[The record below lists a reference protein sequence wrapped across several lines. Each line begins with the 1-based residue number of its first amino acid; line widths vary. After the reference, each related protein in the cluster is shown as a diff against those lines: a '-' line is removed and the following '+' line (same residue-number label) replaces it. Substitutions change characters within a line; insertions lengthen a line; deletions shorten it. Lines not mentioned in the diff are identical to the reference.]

1 MDLPALAQDDIE
13 QFLQRERILRLA
25 MDADG
30 ERYLLPLGY
39 VWHEGSLYC
48 TTLHGKKTQMLER
61 NPRVAF
67 QVDDSAT
74 RDAFDW
80 TSVTGEGTVEF
91 VSDGDEIA
99 TVRPLFFSRFA
110 DMPDWAARQYE
121 ERIRAGAL
129 VWLRIRPLR
138 MSGREGAPR
147 QAG

>member
-1 MDLPALAQDDIE
+1 MDLAALSPAEVE
-13 QFLQRERILRLA
+13 QFLRRERILRLA

-39 VWHEGSLYC
+39 VWHDGAIYC
-48 TTLHGKKTQMLER
+48 ATIRGRKTRMLQR

-80 TSVTGEGTVEF
+80 TSVTGEGTVEL
-91 VSDGDEIA
+91 VSDATEIA
-99 TVRPLFFSRFA
+99 TVSPLFFSRFA

-121 ERIRAGAL
+121 ARIRAGAL
-129 VWLRIRPLR
+129 IWLRIRPGK